1 MKVFGKIADNDDMT
15 SESKRHIDLVE
26 TFGAHNYGPLDVV
39 LSQGQGAW
47 VTDVDGQRYLDM
59 LSAYSALNFGHR
71 HPRLLA
77 AAIRQME
84 RLTMTSRA
92 FYNDQFGP
100 FCEEL
105 AHFCGM
111 EMVLAMNSGAEA
123 VETAVKAARRWGYEK
138 KGVPVPEAHI
148 ICFEG
153 NFHGRT
159 TTIVSFSSEA
169 DSRQGYAPF
178 TPGFSIVPYGDVE
191 AVRAAIT
198 PHTVGVLVEPIQGEG
213 GVIIPPPGFMR
224 ELRTLCSQQRVLL
237 IADEIQTGLCR
248 TGAYFCCDHEQ
259 VKPDMYLLAKSLGG
273 GIIPVSAVISSKE
286 VLGVFTP
293 GSHGSTFGGNPLGC
307 AIAREV
313 LQLIKDE
320 RPEERTRELGD
331 YFISE
336 LRKMKISP
344 VTEIRGKG
352 LFVGMDIDPAYGP
365 AKKFCKALKKH
376 GILAKDTRKQTV
388 RFAPPL
394 IIERADLEWSLSQ
407 IQETLKAEG

>member
-1 MKVFGKIADNDDMT
+1 MGA
-15 SESKRHIDLVE
+15 ESKRHIDLVE

-39 LSQGQGAW
+39 LSHGEGAW
-47 VTDVDGQRYLDM
+47 VTDVDGKRYLDM

-71 HPRLLA
+71 HPRLMA
-77 AAIRQME
+77 AALRQME

-105 AHFCGM
+105 AQFCGM
-111 EMVLAMNSGAEA
+111 QMVLAMNSGAEA
-123 VETAVKAARRWGYEK
+123 VETAIKAARRWGYEK
-138 KGVPVPEAHI
+138 KGVLQPNAHI
-148 ICFEG
+148 ICFDG

-159 TTIVSFSSEA
+159 TTIVSFSTEA
-169 DSRQGYAPF
+169 DSREGYAPF
-178 TPGFSIVPYGDVE
+178 TPGFSLVPFGDVG
-191 AVRAAIT
+191 AVAKAIT
-198 PHTVGVLVEPIQGEG
+198 PNTVAVLVEPIQGEG
-213 GVIIPPPGFMR
+213 GVIIPPNGFMR
-224 ELRTLCSQQRVLL
+224 ELRKLCTENRVLL

-259 VKPDMYLLAKSLGG
+259 VKPDIYLLAKSLGG
-273 GIIPVSAVISSKE
+273 GIIPVSAAISSSDI
-286 VLGVFTP
+286 LGVFTP

-313 LQLIKDE
+313 LQLIKDDK
-320 RPEERTRELGD
+320 PELRSRELGD
-331 YFISE
+331 YFIAE
-336 LRKMKISP
+336 LKRMRSGP
-344 VTEIRGKG
+344 VTEVRGKG

-365 AKKFCKALKKH
+365 AKKLCKALKKH

-394 IIERADLEWSLSQ
+394 IIEKADLDLGLEK
-407 IQETLKAEG
+407 IEATLKAEV